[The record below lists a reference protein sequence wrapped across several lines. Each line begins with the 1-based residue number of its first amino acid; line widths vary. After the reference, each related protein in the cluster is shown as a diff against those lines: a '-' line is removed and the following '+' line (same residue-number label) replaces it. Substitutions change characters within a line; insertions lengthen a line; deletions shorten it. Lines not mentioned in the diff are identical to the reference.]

1 MIGIF
6 SNTREYMRRVPRA
19 VFLVFGVALIAR
31 LLLLS
36 ALLTSGGEAQL
47 VWADTT
53 RYLALAQNMFDG
65 VGFVHKGVP
74 DAYRAPGYPMY
85 LMPFLAFGL
94 PLWFASIVQI
104 ALSSLIPV
112 GVYYLA
118 RRHLNLNNRWAFLA
132 GILAAI
138 EPVQVYFGTVLLPDT
153 LFALFFLLSLFFVL
167 RWLSLFDFRS
177 AIWAAVSLGL
187 ANYVRPAGLY
197 FTFVIVAVCA
207 TYAWRK
213 IDMRMKFAH
222 FGAFIGMLALILA
235 PWYVRNYVQFGV
247 PDFVSAS
254 TYNLYVYG
262 AASTLALAEE
272 KTYEETNKMLLEK
285 LRTEA
290 PDRENRWSLRNLE
303 YLSERSKEV
312 ILQYPSFFVRN
323 YLAGLNNFL
332 FSGMYH
338 SLLARH
344 QIISVP
350 EKISFSF
357 FLNDKGLVATV
368 EKFTPLIFTPFFFLA
383 AAGKVFWL
391 LLVFGALWGAWF
403 YRHNQFAV
411 LFLACFVYFC
421 IATASVTIGAEARQR
436 YALNPLIFIFFI
448 AFLAISYERFIR
460 RR

>member
-1 MIGIF
+1 MVATVFQIRSYIH
-6 SNTREYMRRVPRA
+6 RVPRA
-19 VFLVFGVALIAR
+19 VFLIFGVALVAR

-36 ALLTSGGEAQL
+36 ALMASGGEAQI
-47 VWADTT
+47 VWSDTT
-53 RYLALAQNMFDG
+53 RYLALAQNTLDG
-65 VGFVHKGVP
+65 IGFVHKGVP

-85 LMPFLAFGL
+85 LMPFLIFDL
-94 PLWFASIVQI
+94 PLWFASVVQI

-118 RRHLNLNNRWAFLA
+118 RRYLNLSNWWASFA

-167 RWLSLFDFRS
+167 RWMSLLDFRS
-177 AIWAAVSLGL
+177 AIWAAVFLGL

-197 FTFVIVAVCA
+197 VAFVIVAICA
-207 TYAWRK
+207 AYVWRR
-213 IDMRMKFAH
+213 IDARMKLAH
-222 FGAFIGMLALILA
+222 FGAFVGVLTIILA
-235 PWYVRNYVQFGV
+235 PWYVRNYMQFGV

-290 PDRENRWSLRNLE
+290 PDRENRWSLRNVE
-303 YLSERSKEV
+303 YLSERSKEI

-350 EKISFSF
+350 ERISFSF
-357 FLNDKGLVATV
+357 FLNDNGLVATV
-368 EKFTPLIFTPFFFLA
+368 AKFTPLIFTPYFFLA
-383 AAGKVFWL
+383 AVGKVFWL
-391 LLVFGALWGAWF
+391 LLVFGALWGAWL

-411 LFLACFVYFC
+411 LFLVCFVYFC

-436 YALNPLIFIFFI
+436 YALNPLIFVFFS
-448 AFLAISYERFIR
+448 ALLAISYERFIR